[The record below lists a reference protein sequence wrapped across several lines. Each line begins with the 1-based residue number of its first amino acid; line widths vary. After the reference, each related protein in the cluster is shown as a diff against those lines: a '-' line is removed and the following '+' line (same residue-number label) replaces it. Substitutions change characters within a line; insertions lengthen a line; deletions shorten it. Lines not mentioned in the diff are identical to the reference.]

1 MMIPS
6 GSAEESIK
14 GISHLYEHITISK
27 AYKSKEGAR
36 VTGHTTEDYI
46 VFFALNFSPEEF
58 VALMDGMSFEPEN
71 TEEEKDVLIREI
83 EREQHNEE
91 EGFFKFVWSGS
102 NYEKSPLGTVEA
114 ARGITPEILE
124 DFRLNVMDMP
134 LFFYKANTEAP
145 LQIVNGDAFTCEC
158 PEDFNLYQRREGE
171 FEDVAYHIFY
181 FEGWVEQIYLLKYVL
196 EAKNPD
202 CRIHVS
208 EKKKSS
214 AFILQE
220 GAQWPAADEI
230 EGLKSTAITAIKK
243 DVEQIKDH
251 FPELALNEL
260 ESVYFYNKRWMDRIQ
275 AALETET
282 SQLLEIIE
290 KLKS

>member
-46 VFFALNFSPEEF
+46 VFFAMNFSPQEF
-58 VALMDGMSFEPEN
+58 VTLMDGMSFEPDN
-71 TEEEKDVLIREI
+71 TEDEKNVLIREI

-102 NYEKSPLGTVEA
+102 NYEKSPLGTVEEA
-114 ARGITPEILE
+114 QGITPEILE
-124 DFRLNVMDMP
+124 DFRLKVMDMP
-134 LFFYKANTEAP
+134 LFFYSVNTEEP
-145 LQIVNGDAFTCEC
+145 LEIVNGDAFTCEC
-158 PEDFNLYQRREGE
+158 PEDFNIYQRREGE
-171 FEDVAYHIFY
+171 FEDVTYRIF
-181 FEGWVEQIYLLKYVL
+181 FFNGWVEQMYLLKYVMD
-196 EAKNPD
+196 AKYPD
-202 CRIHVS
+202 LRFHVS

-214 AFILQE
+214 AFIVQE
-220 GAQWPAADEI
+220 GAEWPDADEI
-230 EGLKSTAITAIKK
+230 EDLKKKAIQAIGE

-260 ESVYFYNKRWMDRIQ
+260 ESVYFYNKRWLPRIQ
-275 AALETET
+275 AALDTET